1 MVQAL
6 TEEKP
11 TIIYPPPEVRN
22 IVDKTAGF
30 VARNGQEFEQRIKQ
44 NEVNNPK
51 FNFLNSG
58 DPYHAYYQHRVTQ
71 IREGKPD
78 EKQAAK
84 AAAGAAAAPAEAV
97 AKKQSE
103 LLQSVTKKKAP
114 EEVPIPKEPPP
125 EYEFVADPPS
135 ISAFDL
141 DVVKLTAQFVARNGR
156 QFLTQLM
163 NKEQRNY
170 QFDFLRPQHSLFQYF
185 TKLLEQYTKVLLPPK
200 ELQGRLDSEAASR
213 TKIMEQVNWRVGWL
227 RQEAE
232 AKRKEEEALE
242 RERVAYSQIDWHNF
256 VVVETVDYQPW
267 EVGNFPPP
275 TNPTE
280 VGARILIQR
289 RQEDGGGSGQTAA
302 KKAADDSDS
311 DSEDEGGEK
320 EGKGADTQVQDM
332 EEGSSSGESDL
343 DDDEPVEQPEDPKF
357 ARERAAAAAAAKAGM
372 VPAPPSAGQPPLPP
386 PMTAPTPGNVV
397 VKSYD
402 PKEAAAMRKKVK
414 DDEFLISPLTGERIP
429 ASKAAE
435 HMKIGLLDSKWVEER
450 DKQMTAKASEDV
462 VFAPGMA
469 IESNLKQ
476 LAERR
481 SDIFGVGEGNEE
493 TYIGLKVGEE
503 EQKVNEKNTWDGH
516 SSSAEAA
523 ARAARKDVSL
533 RDQIDQIHK
542 QKGLIPDKER
552 ETRTVTVQP
561 PPPPQHLHHQ
571 QAPVPPPPQP
581 PLQQVARPLMMG
593 VPAVRPAPPMLVPQ
607 QPMFIPGG
615 PPGGMVPPPAPP
627 QGPPMFMQQQRP
639 GMPPGGPIGMPMA
652 AGGGSEE
659 PPTKRQKTED
669 SLLPEAQFIAQ
680 NPAPVNVAVSIP
692 KVEEKPEWKLNG
704 QVLTFRME
712 IRDNVSAL
720 KAKINDEIGIPPGKQ
735 KLQYDSFFM
744 KDAMT
749 MGYYNI
755 MNGASI
761 QLQLKERGGRK
772 K

>member
-30 VARNGQEFEQRIKQ
+30 VARNGQEFEHRIKQ

-51 FNFLNSG
+51 FNFLNPG

-71 IREGKPD
+71 IRDGKADDKPT
-78 EKQAAK
+78 KS
-84 AAAGAAAAPAEAV
+84 APAEAV

-103 LLQSVTKKKAP
+103 LLQSVTKQKK
-114 EEVPIPKEPPP
+114 EEAAPIPKEAPP
-125 EYEFVADPPS
+125 EFEFIADPPS

-163 NKEQRNY
+163 NREQRNY

-200 ELQGRLDSEAASR
+200 DLQGRLDSEASSR
-213 TKIMEQVNWRVGWL
+213 VKINEQVNWRVGWL
-227 RQEAE
+227 KQQAE
-232 AKRKEEEALE
+232 AKRKELEALE
-242 RERVAYSQIDWHNF
+242 KERVAYAQVDWHNF
-256 VVVETVDYQPW
+256 VVVETVDYQAW

-289 RQEDGGGSGQTAA
+289 RQEEQGGSAA
-302 KKAADDSDS
+302 PAKAAAASDSDS
-311 DSEDEGGEK
+311 DSDGDEDGSGDK
-320 EGKGADTQVQDM
+320 EKGADTQVQDM
-332 EEGSSSGESDL
+332 EEGSSSSDE
-343 DDDEPVEQPEDPKF
+343 DDEIEQPEDPKY
-357 ARERAAAAAAAKAGM
+357 ARERAMAAAGV
-372 VPAPPSAGQPPLPP
+372 VPAPPVGQPPLPP
-386 PMTAPTPGNVV
+386 PPGPIGAGNVV
-397 VKSYD
+397 VKHYD
-402 PKEAAAMRKKVK
+402 PKAAAAMRKKVK
-414 DDEFLISPLTGERIP
+414 DDQYLISPLTGEKIP

-450 DKQMTAKASEDV
+450 DKQITAKASEDV
-462 VFAPGMA
+462 VFAPGGS

-481 SDIFGVGEGNEE
+481 SDIFGVGEGAHDE

-552 ETRTVTVQP
+552 ETRTVSVK
-561 PPPPQHLHHQ
+561 PPPPQQHQ
-571 QAPVPPPPQP
+571 PPVPPPPQRHQQP
-581 PLQQVARPLMMG
+581 PGPPMQQMVQPIMM
-593 VPAVRPAPPMLVPQ
+593 PVRPAPPMLVPQ
-607 QPMFIPGG
+607 PMFIPQGGPQGG
-615 PPGGMVPPPAPP
+615 PPGPP
-627 QGPPMFMQQQRP
+627 QQMFLQQQQRP
-639 GMPPGGPIGMPMA
+639 GGVLGGGPPGQRMGGPGMPPVPPMGGG
-652 AGGGSEE
+652 GGGSEE
-659 PPTKRQKTED
+659 PPNKRQKTED
-669 SLLPEAQFIAQ
+669 NLIPEDRFIRQ
-680 NPAPVNVAVSIP
+680 NPGRVSFTVSVP
-692 KVEEKPEWKLNG
+692 RVEDKPEWKLNG
-704 QVLTFRME
+704 QLLHLSFPVTE
-712 IRDNVSAL
+712 NISAI
-720 KAKINDEIGIPPGKQ
+720 KAKINDEVGMPPGKQ
-735 KLQYDSFFM
+735 KLQLDSLFL

-749 MGYYNI
+749 LGYYN
-755 MNGASI
+755 MMSGTNI

>member
-1 MVQAL
+1 MVQAI
-6 TEEKP
+6 TDDKP
-11 TIIYPPPEVRN
+11 TLIYPPPEVRN

-30 VARNGQEFEQRIKQ
+30 VARNGQEFEHRIKQ

-71 IREGKPD
+71 IRDGKPED
-78 EKQAAK
+78 K
-84 AAAGAAAAPAEAV
+84 PAVKVDKVADSV

-103 LLQSVTKKKAP
+103 LLQFVTKKKEEAP
-114 EEVPIPKEPPP
+114 VPKEPPP
-125 EYEFVADPPS
+125 EFEFIADPPS

-163 NKEQRNY
+163 NREQRNF

-200 ELQGRLDSEAASR
+200 DLQGRLDSESGNR
-213 TKIMEQVNWRVGWL
+213 TKIHEQVNWRVGWL
-227 RQEAE
+227 KQEAE
-232 AKRKEEEALE
+232 AKRKEKEALE
-242 RERVAYSQIDWHNF
+242 KERIAYAQVDWHNF

-289 RQEDGGGSGQTAA
+289 RQEEGGGSAA
-302 KKAADDSDS
+302 AAAKAADAADSDS
-311 DSEDEGGEK
+311 GSEDEEGEK
-320 EGKGADTQVQDM
+320 KEGADTQVQDM
-332 EEGSSSGESDL
+332 EEGSSSGESD
-343 DDDEPVEQPEDPKF
+343 DDEEIEQPEDPKF
-357 ARERAAAAAAAKAGM
+357 ARERAAAAM
-372 VPAPPSAGQPPLPP
+372 VPAPPVGQPPLPP
-386 PMTAPTPGNVV
+386 PMAAPTAGSVV

-402 PKEAAAMRKKVK
+402 PKEAAAQRKKVK
-414 DDEFLISPLTGERIP
+414 DDQFLISPLTGEKIA

-435 HMKIGLLDSKWVEER
+435 HMKIGLLDTRWVEER
-450 DKQMTAKASEDV
+450 DKQITAKAKEDV
-462 VFAPGMA
+462 VFAPGGA
-469 IESNLKQ
+469 IESNLKL

-481 SDIFGVGEGNEE
+481 SDIFGTGESASDE

-503 EQKVNEKNTWDGH
+503 EQRVNEKNTWDGH

-552 ETRTVTVQP
+552 ETRTVTVKPPPPQQQQQQP
-561 PPPPQHLHHQ
+561 PPPPQQ
-571 QAPVPPPPQP
+571 QP
-581 PLQQVARPLMMG
+581 PTLPQHMQVRPMMMSM
-593 VPAVRPAPPMLVPQ
+593 PVRPAPMIVP
-607 QPMFIPGG
+607 QPMFIPG
-615 PPGGMVPPPAPP
+615 PP
-627 QGPPMFMQQQRP
+627 QGGPPQMFMGGP
-639 GMPPGGPIGMPMA
+639 GMGPGGPGMGPGGPGMGPGGPGMGGPGMGGGMPPGPPQF
-652 AGGGSEE
+652 AGGGDE
-659 PPTKRQKTED
+659 PPQKRMRTEE
-669 SLLPEAQFIAQ
+669 SLVPEAQFIRQ
-680 NPAPVNVAVSIP
+680 HPGRVNLHVSVP
-692 KVEEKPEWKLNG
+692 NVDDKPEWKLNG
-704 QVLTFRME
+704 QVLQLSFPITE
-712 IRDNVSAL
+712 NISAL
-720 KAKINDEIGIPPGKQ
+720 KTKINDEIGMPPGKQ
-735 KLQYDSFFM
+735 KLQFESFFL

-749 MGYYNI
+749 MGYYNL
-755 MNGASI
+755 MNGAMI